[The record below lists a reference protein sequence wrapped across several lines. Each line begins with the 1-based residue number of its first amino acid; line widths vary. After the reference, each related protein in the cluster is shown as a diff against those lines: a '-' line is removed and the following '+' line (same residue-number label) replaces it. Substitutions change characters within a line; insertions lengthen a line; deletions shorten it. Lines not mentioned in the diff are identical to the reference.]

1 MPARDPASGLPLKG
15 PEGGVDMTYS
25 FPHAQYDDVPRRWTR
40 VNEPPPPIAR
50 VARNRGLTPLQTYLR
65 LLEEDRID
73 LNTEVDQFGLRP

>member
-1 MPARDPASGLPLKG
+1 
-15 PEGGVDMTYS
+15 MTYS
-25 FPHAQYDDVPRRWTR
+25 FSRTQHDDVPRQWTR

>member
-1 MPARDPASGLPLKG
+1 MA
-15 PEGGVDMTYS
+15 YS
-25 FPHAQYDDVPRRWTR
+25 FPRMQHEDVPRQWTR

-73 LNTEVDQFGLRP
+73 LDNEVKQLGLRP